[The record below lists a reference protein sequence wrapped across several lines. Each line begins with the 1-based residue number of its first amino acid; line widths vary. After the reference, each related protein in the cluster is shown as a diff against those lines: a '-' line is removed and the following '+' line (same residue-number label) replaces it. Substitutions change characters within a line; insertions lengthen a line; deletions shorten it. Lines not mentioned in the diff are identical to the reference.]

1 MAVVAQFCDNFALNS
16 IIGLAQSYS
25 VGLRITEKKGD
36 NKESAQWIF
45 ICLPYLQYGRSIWTV
60 NNASKSRV
68 KKL

>member
-36 NKESAQWIF
+36 NKESAQ
-45 ICLPYLQYGRSIWTV
+45 
-60 NNASKSRV
+60 
-68 KKL
+68 